1 MQESWSL
8 HYGTEVYPC
17 LITYKRMRNIR
28 FHFAKDGKT
37 FCVSCP
43 YGISRKSLQD
53 SINKFFP
60 KMLKKMAYEPPYTTD
75 EVYLFGVKTSYPGF
89 GALPEKERAK
99 ILKAKLL
106 EFVTPKVR
114 EYESQMGVKKPYRV
128 RVRSMESR
136 YGVNSQ
142 RTHALTF
149 TTALAHYA
157 PETIISVVVHE
168 LAHDFVFNHS
178 DSFYQIVYR
187 FCPNYDLL
195 HAKLRKHHYE

>member
-1 MQESWSL
+1 
-8 HYGTEVYPC
+8 
-17 LITYKRMRNIR
+17 MRNIR

-149 TTALAHYA
+149 TTALGTSEWSIIAVA
-157 PETIISVVVHE
+157 PKRSPSRG
-168 LAHDFVFNHS
+168 FG
-178 DSFYQIVYR
+178 
-187 FCPNYDLL
+187 
-195 HAKLRKHHYE
+195 LRRVTFRVGVPPWYL